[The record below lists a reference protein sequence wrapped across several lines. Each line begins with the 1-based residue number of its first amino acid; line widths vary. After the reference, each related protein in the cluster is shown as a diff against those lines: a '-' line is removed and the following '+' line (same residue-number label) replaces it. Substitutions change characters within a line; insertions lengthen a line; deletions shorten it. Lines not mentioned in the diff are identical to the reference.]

1 VAIECRIVWRE
12 PREEVGQN
20 GKNKELAMS
29 KLIMWN
35 LMTLDGFF
43 DGAENWAL
51 DWHQYAWGE
60 ELERMSIEQLRVAD
74 MLLFGRVTYEGMAA
88 YWKTAQGEV
97 ATYMNSLPKAVFSR
111 TLDKVDWHNTKLLK
125 GDVKKEVEVLKR
137 AGDKNIFV
145 FGSGGLSATLL
156 EEGLYD
162 EYRICLVPVVLGSGK
177 QLFGRKLCRL
187 RMKLLESRPL
197 ASGSVLL
204 RYAPFAE

>member
-1 VAIECRIVWRE
+1 
-12 PREEVGQN
+12 
-20 GKNKELAMS
+20 
-29 KLIMWN
+29 
-35 LMTLDGFF
+35 
-43 DGAENWAL
+43 
-51 DWHQYAWGE
+51 
-60 ELERMSIEQLRVAD
+60 MSIEQLGTAD

-88 YWKTAQGEV
+88 YWKTEQGEV
-97 ATYMNSLPKAVFSR
+97 ASFMNSLPKGVFSR
-111 TLDKVDWHNTKLLK
+111 TLERADWNNTKLLK
-125 GDVKKEVEVLKR
+125 GDAKTEVQSLKR

-177 QLFGRKLCRL
+177 QLFGRKLSRL

-204 RYAPFAE
+204 RYAPFAEPAPETATR

>member
-1 VAIECRIVWRE
+1 
-12 PREEVGQN
+12 
-20 GKNKELAMS
+20 MS
-29 KLIMWN
+29 RLIMWN
-35 LMTLDGFF
+35 LMTLDGYF

-60 ELERMSIEQLRVAD
+60 ELERMSIEQLRAED

-125 GDVKKEVEVLKR
+125 GDVKKEVEALKR

-145 FGSGGLSATLL
+145 FGSGGVGATPLG
-156 EEGLYD
+156 EGLYD
-162 EYRICLVPVVLGSGK
+162 WNRLSTVPVGLGAVNH
-177 QLFGRKLCRL
+177 LFGRRRVRL
-187 RMKLLESRPL
+187 
-197 ASGSVLL
+197 
-204 RYAPFAE
+204 

>member
-1 VAIECRIVWRE
+1 
-12 PREEVGQN
+12 
-20 GKNKELAMS
+20 MS

-60 ELERMSIEQLRVAD
+60 ELERMSIEQLRAAD
-74 MLLFGRVTYEGMAA
+74 MLLFGRVKYEGMAA
-88 YWKTAQGEV
+88 CWKTAEGEV

-111 TLDKVDWHNTKLLK
+111 TLDKVDWQNTKLLK
-125 GDVKKEVEVLKR
+125 GDVKKEVEELKR
-137 AGDKNIFV
+137 AGEKNIFV

-162 EYRICLVPVVLGSGK
+162 EYRLSLVPVVLESGT
-177 QLFGRKLCRL
+177 QMFGRNLTRR
-187 RMKLLESRPL
+187 RMKLLE
-197 ASGSVLL
+197 
-204 RYAPFAE
+204 

>member
-1 VAIECRIVWRE
+1 
-12 PREEVGQN
+12 
-20 GKNKELAMS
+20 MS

-88 YWKTAQGEV
+88 YWKNAKDEV

-111 TLDKVDWHNTKLLK
+111 TLTSVDWQNTTLLK
-125 GDVKKEVEVLKR
+125 GDVKKEVESLKR
-137 AGDKNIFV
+137 RGEKNIFV
-145 FGSGGLSATLL
+145 FGSGDLSATLL
-156 EEGLYD
+156 EHGLYD
-162 EYRICLVPVVLGSGK
+162 EYRLCVVPVVLGTGR
-177 QLFGRKLCRL
+177 QLFGRKLSRL
-187 RMKLLESRPL
+187 RMKLLDSRPL

-204 RYAPFAE
+204 RYEPFAEAAPANTNR

>member
-1 VAIECRIVWRE
+1 
-12 PREEVGQN
+12 
-20 GKNKELAMS
+20 
-29 KLIMWN
+29 MWN

-88 YWKTAQGEV
+88 YWKNAKDEV

-111 TLDKVDWHNTKLLK
+111 TLTTVDWQNTTLLK
-125 GDVKKEVEVLKR
+125 GDVKKEVESLKR
-137 AGDKNIFV
+137 RGEKNIFV
-145 FGSGGLSATLL
+145 FGSGDLSATLL
-156 EEGLYD
+156 EHGLYD
-162 EYRICLVPVVLGSGK
+162 EYRLCVVPVVLGTGR
-177 QLFGRKLCRL
+177 QLFGRKLSRL
-187 RMKLLESRPL
+187 RMKLLDSRPL

-204 RYAPFAE
+204 RYEPFAEAAPANTNR

>member
-1 VAIECRIVWRE
+1 
-12 PREEVGQN
+12 
-20 GKNKELAMS
+20 MS

-111 TLDKVDWHNTKLLK
+111 TLTSADWHNSTLLK
-125 GDVKKEVEVLKR
+125 GDVQKEVQALKR
-137 AGDKNIFV
+137 MGEQNIFV
-145 FGSGGLSATLL
+145 FGSGDLSATLL
-156 EEGLYD
+156 EHGLFD
-162 EYRICLVPVVLGSGK
+162 EYRLCVVPVVLGIGK
-177 QLFGRKLCRL
+177 QLFGRNLCRL
-187 RMKLLESRPL
+187 RMNLLESRPL
-197 ASGSVLL
+197 TSGSVLL
-204 RYAPFAE
+204 RYQPFADAAPGNTNR

>member
-1 VAIECRIVWRE
+1 
-12 PREEVGQN
+12 
-20 GKNKELAMS
+20 MS

-74 MLLFGRVTYEGMAA
+74 LLLFGRVTYEGMAA

-97 ATYMNSLPKAVFSR
+97 ATYMNSLSKAVFSR
-111 TLDKVDWHNTKLLK
+111 TLERVDWQNTSLLK
-125 GDVKKEVEVLKR
+125 GDVKQEVEELKR
-137 AGDKNIFV
+137 KGDKNIFV
-145 FGSGGLSATLL
+145 FGSGDLSGTLL
-156 EEGLYD
+156 EQGLFD
-162 EYRICLVPVVLGSGK
+162 EYRLCLVPVVLGTGK
-177 QLFGRKLCRL
+177 PLFGRKLSRL

-197 ASGSVLL
+197 VSGSVLL
-204 RYAPFAE
+204 RYQPYAEASPEKSNR

>member
-1 VAIECRIVWRE
+1 
-12 PREEVGQN
+12 
-20 GKNKELAMS
+20 
-29 KLIMWN
+29 MWN

-43 DGAENWAL
+43 DGVEKWAL

-60 ELERMSIEQLRVAD
+60 ELERMSIEQLRAAD
-74 MLLFGRVTYEGMAA
+74 LLLFGRVTYVGMAA

-125 GDVKKEVEVLKR
+125 GDVKREVEALKR
-137 AGDKNIFV
+137 AGEKNIFV

-156 EEGLYD
+156 EQGLFD
-162 EYRICLVPVVLGSGK
+162 EYRLCLVPVVLGSGK
-177 QLFGRKLCRL
+177 QLFGRELSRL
-187 RMKLLESRPL
+187 RLKLLESRPL

-204 RYAPFAE
+204 RYAPFAA

>member
-1 VAIECRIVWRE
+1 
-12 PREEVGQN
+12 
-20 GKNKELAMS
+20 MS

-35 LMTLDGFF
+35 LMTLDGYF

-60 ELERMSIEQLRVAD
+60 ELEKMSIEQLSVAD

-111 TLDKVDWHNTKLLK
+111 TLERVDWQNTTLLK
-125 GDVKKEVEVLKR
+125 GDVKKEVEELKR
-137 AGDKNIFV
+137 KGEKNIFV
-145 FGSGGLSATLL
+145 FGSGDLSATLL
-156 EEGLYD
+156 EQGLFD
-162 EYRICLVPVVLGSGK
+162 EYRLCLVPVVLGSGK
-177 QLFGRKLCRL
+177 QLFGGALCRR

-204 RYAPFAE
+204 RYAPFAEMARPTGA

>member
-1 VAIECRIVWRE
+1 ME
-12 PREEVGQN
+12 PRRTGNQ
-20 GKNKELAMS
+20 AMS

-60 ELERMSIEQLRVAD
+60 ELERLSIEQLHAAD

-88 YWKTAQGEV
+88 YWKKAQGEV
-97 ATYMNSLPKAVFSR
+97 ASYMNSLPKAVFSR

-125 GDVKKEVEVLKR
+125 GDVKKEVEALKR

-162 EYRICLVPVVLGSGK
+162 EYRLCLVPVVLGCGK
-177 QLFGRKLCRL
+177 QLFGRKLSRL
-187 RMKLLESRPL
+187 RMKLLDSRPL
-197 ASGSVLL
+197 ASGSMLL

>member
-1 VAIECRIVWRE
+1 
-12 PREEVGQN
+12 
-20 GKNKELAMS
+20 MS

-35 LMTLDGFF
+35 LMTLDGYF

-60 ELERMSIEQLRVAD
+60 ELERMSIEQLRAAD

-97 ATYMNSLPKAVFSR
+97 ATFMNSLPKAVFSR
-111 TLDKVDWHNTKLLK
+111 TLDKVNWHNTKLLK
-125 GDVKKEVEVLKR
+125 GDVKLEVEALKR

-156 EEGLYD
+156 EEGLYY
-162 EYRICLVPVVLGSGK
+162 EYRPGLVSGVLCAGK
-177 QLFGRKLCRL
+177 QLFRRNLIRL
-187 RMKLLESRPL
+187 PMKFL
-197 ASGSVLL
+197 
-204 RYAPFAE
+204 

>member
-1 VAIECRIVWRE
+1 
-12 PREEVGQN
+12 
-20 GKNKELAMS
+20 MS

-60 ELERMSIEQLRVAD
+60 ELERMSIEQLRTAD

-88 YWKTAQGEV
+88 YWKAAQGEV
-97 ATYMNSLPKAVFSR
+97 AAYMNSLPKAVFSR
-111 TLDKVDWHNTKLLK
+111 TLERVDWQNTKLLK
-125 GDVKKEVEVLKR
+125 GDVKKEVEELKR
-137 AGDKNIFV
+137 AGEKNIFV

-156 EEGLYD
+156 EQGLFD
-162 EYRICLVPVVLGSGK
+162 EYRLCLVPVVLGSGK

-204 RYAPFAE
+204 RYAPFAEAAPEKANR